1 MITVIIIGRLILSYD
16 HCLSLPADCLISLRA
31 WREKKREKG
40 GFKLFWSD
48 DPWHQSGSYLP
59 TRTTQTNRPSIKS
72 HQSIAE
78 SDWVCLKTARE
89 VQDRSLYSNL
99 SHSLKP
105 YDQSMRGKLHANQPK
120 KSSKT
125 SQNHQRL
132 RNNGS
137 DDCRLIQSA
146 DTAHLQLFQ
155 SKPHSLA
162 FCLGKMMLCGW
173 WSPKAC
179 QDNGSNASAVPL
191 NYCVCVS
198 QRHYLT

>member
-1 MITVIIIGRLILSYD
+1 MTSIWVIPSNQDHTDEQAFHQITSK
-16 HCLSLPADCLISLRA
+16 HCRKRLSLFEDSQR
-31 WREKKREKG
+31 
-40 GFKLFWSD
+40 S
-48 DPWHQSGSYLP
+48 
-59 TRTTQTNRPSIKS
+59 
-72 HQSIAE
+72 
-78 SDWVCLKTARE
+78 ARQIF
-89 VQDRSLYSNL
+89 VFRSNL

-120 KSSKT
+120 KSSET

-137 DDCRLIQSA
+137 DDCRLIQST
-146 DTAHLQLFQ
+146 DTAHLQLLQ

-179 QDNGSNASAVPL
+179 QDNGSNASTVPL